1 MRCYNFK
8 AHNLQAVPTNE
19 VFIRFPYK
27 LKRTIY
33 RMPYK
38 NRFTKEET
46 RDYIFE
52 EFIRQVLLD
61 IIEND
66 TIFVFNDLAF
76 STIMIKKDEITGEQF
91 EKHYK
96 SGRFDLDYLKSN
108 FMGHFIKVYIDD
120 SRRNKNY
127 QKNLFLSGD
136 LKKKRDKASEI

>member
-8 AHNLQAVPTNE
+8 SHNLQAITTNDL
-19 VFIRFPYK
+19 FIRFPYK

-38 NRFTKEET
+38 NRFTKDET
-46 RDYIFE
+46 RNYIFD

-66 TIFVFNDLAF
+66 TIFVFNDLANF
-76 STIMIKKDEITGEQF
+76 SLTIKKEEVTGDRF

-120 SRRNKNY
+120 LRRNKRF

-136 LKKKRDKASEI
+136 LKKRRDKASEI

>member
-1 MRCYNFK
+1 MGCYYYK
-8 AHNLQAVPTNE
+8 LHNPQAIETNDL
-19 VFIRFPYK
+19 FISFPYK
-27 LKRTIY
+27 LRRSIY
-33 RMPYK
+33 RLPYK

-96 SGRFDLDYLKSN
+96 SGRFNLDYLKSN
-108 FMGHFIKVYIDD
+108 FMGHFIKVHIDD
-120 SRRNKNY
+120 SRRNKSY

-136 LKKKRDKASEI
+136 LKKRRDKASEV

>member
-8 AHNLQAVPTNE
+8 AHNLQAVTTNE
-19 VFIRFPYK
+19 LFIRFPYK

-136 LKKKRDKASEI
+136 LKKRRDKASEV